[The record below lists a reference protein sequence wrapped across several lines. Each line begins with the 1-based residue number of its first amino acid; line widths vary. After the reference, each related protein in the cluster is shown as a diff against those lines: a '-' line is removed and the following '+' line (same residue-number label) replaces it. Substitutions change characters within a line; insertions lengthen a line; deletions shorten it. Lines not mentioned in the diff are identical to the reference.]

1 MNKLSDAPQA
11 LHAMHQELG
20 EDELGQVV
28 GGALLLPA
36 VQKVRE
42 AAARAPTE
50 SVAFNFTK
58 IEF

>member
-1 MNKLSDAPQA
+1 MSKLTAAP
-11 LHAMHQELG
+11 HPSHTMHEELG

-42 AAARAPTE
+42 AAWAPTE
-50 SVAFNFTK
+50 SLSLNFTK
-58 IEF
+58 VTF